1 MTFIFAGW
9 WGWWGWLT
17 GDGFGLLMVFELVF
31 ATRGI
36 VCKTKIQIDT
46 YLLLPSG
53 PRAEAKARTLATTS
67 GRSYCKQ
74 PDPPAPLVRGSS
86 YVPDRPEFVPSLVFC
101 GEDPIETQVQNSWH
115 NSDWRLV
122 FSTSK
127 ALRKCVCMLFFLDPT

>member
-9 WGWWGWLT
+9 WGWLT
-17 GDGFGLLMVFELVF
+17 GDGVGLLRFSELEF

-53 PRAEAKARTLATTS
+53 PRAEARTLATTS

-74 PDPPAPLVRGSS
+74 PTLSAGK
-86 YVPDRPEFVPSLVFC
+86 
-101 GEDPIETQVQNSWH
+101 Q
-115 NSDWRLV
+115 
-122 FSTSK
+122 
-127 ALRKCVCMLFFLDPT
+127 LRT